1 MALNLATLLSQTVLL
16 PIPFGDDVINAEYK
30 PHKMTPK
37 FRAFLINLDNGAGLG
52 EAQKDSAAQMAAEML
67 ASWDVDYDGQPF
79 PPTYDNL
86 LTVPIE
92 LLSAVVR
99 AIWTDLGKRMSSES
113 DG

>member
-1 MALNLATLLSQTVLL
+1 MNLAALLSQTVSLK
-16 PIPFGDDVINAEYK
+16 IHFSGDVVNAEYL

-37 FRAFLINLDNGAGLG
+37 FRAFLIGLDNGVEIG